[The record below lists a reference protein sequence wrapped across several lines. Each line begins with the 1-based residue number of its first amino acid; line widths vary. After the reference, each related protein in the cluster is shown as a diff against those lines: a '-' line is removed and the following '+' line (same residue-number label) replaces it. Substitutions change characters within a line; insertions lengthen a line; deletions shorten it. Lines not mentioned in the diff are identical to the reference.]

1 MGATSKG
8 GEPLPPHYS
17 WALRAGQWL
26 VALLVAIV
34 FAAIRLVPVRWASAA
49 GGSAARTLG
58 PLIPR
63 SNIARENL
71 ARAFPEKS
79 EREREAILRGAWDN
93 LGRTALEYPHLDHLW
108 DWQYGVSKPGETRID
123 VHGVE
128 TFLSLKSQGK
138 PAIVFTAHL
147 ANWELLAVCA
157 AHYAL
162 PIAVFFREP
171 NNIYIRR
178 LIARLRGQ
186 AMGALIPTDF
196 LGALA
201 AQEILSEGRILGLLA
216 DQHFSRGPAIPFF
229 GRPARTA
236 PTLAKLALRF
246 NCAVHG
252 ARVERLPQGR
262 FRVSITQALPLPD
275 KGTREERIAALLTAV
290 NRMIEGWVRERP
302 EQWLWLHRRW
312 RD

>member
-1 MGATSKG
+1 M
-8 GEPLPPHYS
+8 
-17 WALRAGQWL
+17 
-26 VALLVAIV
+26 V
-34 FAAIRLVPVRWASAA
+34 FAAIRLVPVSWASAA
-49 GGSAARTLG
+49 GGAIARTMG

-63 SNIARENL
+63 SAIARENL
-71 ARAFPEKS
+71 VRAFPEKS
-79 EREREAILRGAWDN
+79 EREREAILRGVWDN

-108 DWQYGVSKPGETRID
+108 DWQYGVSKPGESRID
-123 VHGVE
+123 IEGLE
-128 TFLSLKSQGK
+128 TFLALKSQGK
-138 PAIVFTAHL
+138 PAIIFTAHL

-157 AHYAL
+157 ARYAL

-171 NNIYIRR
+171 NNPYIRR
-178 LIARLRGQ
+178 LIARLRGE

-201 AQEILSEGRILGLLA
+201 AQKVLEEGRILGLLA
-216 DQHFSRGPAIPFF
+216 DQHFSRGPVIPFF
-229 GRPARTA
+229 GRPAHTS

-246 NCAVHG
+246 DCPVHG
-252 ARVERLPQGR
+252 ARVERLPRGR
-262 FRVSITQALPLPD
+262 FRVSISKALPLPQT
-275 KGTREERIAALLTAV
+275 GTRQERIAALLTAV